1 MLIMYSEVYHH
12 CETLVHLISPTLFSS
27 YIQLKTDILDK
38 AIFSI
43 PPSASDSTNSSANE
57 ASSASDDHLIQ
68 TTNANDIMLED
79 LLKSI
84 VYDTAD
90 DSYMLIMIRRVILQR
105 VNARMNS
112 TNCSLEMS
120 SR

>member
-1 MLIMYSEVYHH
+1 VKYWFTSSLQH
-12 CETLVHLISPTLFSS
+12 CFHP
-27 YIQLKTDILDK
+27 K
-38 AIFSI
+38 
-43 PPSASDSTNSSANE
+43 PPSDSDSTNSSANE

-112 TNCSLEMS
+112 TNCSLEMT